1 MTRLTLDTIAL
12 CGFNYR
18 FNSFY
23 REDSHPFVTS
33 MVRALDEALNQAQ
46 RLGIQDKL
54 MVKTRKQF
62 KQDIDFMFSQ
72 VDKIIAERR
81 ANGSQ
86 GEKDLLSHM
95 LHGKDSETG
104 ETLEE
109 ENIRYQIITFLVA
122 GHETTSGLL
131 SFAIYYLLNNPDKL
145 QKAYEEIDSILTD
158 QSQPMSKLNSL
169 NISE

>member
-1 MTRLTLDTIAL
+1 MRGYFDMMLDLAMQLIQKWERLNPDEEVDIPEDMTRLTLDTIAL

-54 MVKTRKQF
+54 MVKTRNQF

-109 ENIRYQIITFLVA
+109 ENIRYQIITFFSCWA
-122 GHETTSGLL
+122 
-131 SFAIYYLLNNPDKL
+131 
-145 QKAYEEIDSILTD
+145 
-158 QSQPMSKLNSL
+158 
-169 NISE
+169 